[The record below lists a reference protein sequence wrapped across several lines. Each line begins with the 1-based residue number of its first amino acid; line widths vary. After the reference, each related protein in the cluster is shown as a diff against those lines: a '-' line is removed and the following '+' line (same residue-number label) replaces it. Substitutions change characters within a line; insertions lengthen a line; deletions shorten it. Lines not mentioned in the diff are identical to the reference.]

1 MHHDL
6 VVMSAGW
13 WLLDD
18 LFFLNFPK
26 SSTLSGL
33 KRE

>member
-1 MHHDL
+1 MHNDL

-18 LFFLNFPK
+18 FFLNFPK